1 MSPLEPLDPADPPR
15 IGPYALL
22 GRLGAGG
29 MGAVYLGRSP
39 GGRTVA
45 VKLIRPELADEA
57 FRARFRA
64 EVTAARAASG
74 AFTAPV
80 VDADPDGPVPWM
92 ATAYVPGVSLGRA
105 VAAHGPLPED
115 ALRALAAGIAASLET
130 VHAAGLTHRDLK
142 PGNVL
147 LALDGPHLIDFG
159 IARAVDGTA
168 LTATGM
174 ILGTPAYMSPE
185 QAVAGPVGPAS
196 DVFSLGSTLAFAA
209 RGAGLFD
216 GGAPTDVLRRV
227 VYEEPDL
234 SGVPEGLRLL
244 VAACLAKR
252 PEDRPTPRQIVGIV
266 ERGAAP
272 RTSGAWLPPALIAM
286 IEEAASVLA
295 PSVTPTPPPP
305 PAPAAPPAPPAG
317 APATGPTLPFP
328 PPVPAAPPAPPA
340 VPDPGRRRLV
350 LFGLAGGAA
359 ALAGGGT
366 GLGLWLA
373 GDGGD
378 DPKKADGKPQAGK
391 QQTGPALTD
400 PERPLG
406 TKTTAKPLWT
416 APVSEPLVQLLREGD
431 TIVALSTKNMWAFD
445 GTGRKKWGP
454 LAHPAELSTGA
465 YGGGLVATVGGGT
478 VYGVMRQGASGLS
491 QVLRAVR
498 LDTGA
503 EAWTVPLPYET
514 SNQVSVVGMLDGRV
528 YVDGT
533 ASTGGFDPKNPKKG
547 FTIASGPFV
556 WSLDPATR
564 KGWQVILTD
573 PEVKYPQGQ
582 LLVPSS
588 GTSLF
593 WASRQTDGSAQ
604 KIAALDVRTRKLL
617 WEQPSPGAE
626 AAAGSYDVLLQGR
639 HTPWRDGPY
648 VSAGGLF
655 LHVSDRLHAVDPAN
669 GNVVWSS
676 PEVPLK
682 TVVASPD
689 GKTVYAAAMA
699 PTALAIRVYALDART
714 GAVRWA
720 GSVDTLEQG
729 GGGLPVL
736 QSADDTVYL
745 TAGGHLWALDA
756 ADGRARWT
764 YRLSTSVG
772 SGVLRAFR
780 AGGGKVYA
788 MGTKGLVALSATGR

>member
-1 MSPLEPLDPADPPR
+1 M
-15 IGPYALL
+15 
-22 GRLGAGG
+22 
-29 MGAVYLGRSP
+29 
-39 GGRTVA
+39 
-45 VKLIRPELADEA
+45 
-57 FRARFRA
+57 
-64 EVTAARAASG
+64 
-74 AFTAPV
+74 
-80 VDADPDGPVPWM
+80 
-92 ATAYVPGVSLGRA
+92 
-105 VAAHGPLPED
+105 
-115 ALRALAAGIAASLET
+115 
-130 VHAAGLTHRDLK
+130 
-142 PGNVL
+142 
-147 LALDGPHLIDFG
+147 
-159 IARAVDGTA
+159 
-168 LTATGM
+168 
-174 ILGTPAYMSPE
+174 
-185 QAVAGPVGPAS
+185 
-196 DVFSLGSTLAFAA
+196 
-209 RGAGLFD
+209 
-216 GGAPTDVLRRV
+216 
-227 VYEEPDL
+227 
-234 SGVPEGLRLL
+234 
-244 VAACLAKR
+244 
-252 PEDRPTPRQIVGIV
+252 
-266 ERGAAP
+266 
-272 RTSGAWLPPALIAM
+272 
-286 IEEAASVLA
+286 
-295 PSVTPTPPPP
+295 
-305 PAPAAPPAPPAG
+305 
-317 APATGPTLPFP
+317 
-328 PPVPAAPPAPPA
+328 
-340 VPDPGRRRLV
+340 

-478 VYGVMRQGASGLS
+478 VYGVMRQGAGGLS

-503 EAWTVPLPYET
+503 EAWTVPLPYGT

-729 GGGLPVL
+729 AAACPCCRARTTPSTSPPAGTCGPW
-736 QSADDTVYL
+736 TRR
-745 TAGGHLWALDA
+745 TAGPAGRTGCPPRSA
-756 ADGRARWT
+756 AACCARSGRAAGRCTRWGRRAWWRSARPAGDRPGRPARPLHGQPARQDQRHGGRGRDREDDQGRRVT
-764 YRLSTSVG
+764 VQEPGEAGQGEAEDAEQGEGDAERGERAARPGRRGGRDRASKRRKAATRRAASTAAAASR
-772 SGVLRAFR
+772 SG
-780 AGGGKVYA
+780 
-788 MGTKGLVALSATGR
+788 T

>member
-1 MSPLEPLDPADPPR
+1 MSPLEPLGPADPPR

-29 MGAVYLGRSP
+29 MGAVYLGRSS

-45 VKLIRPELADEA
+45 VKLIRPELADAA

-105 VAAHGPLPED
+105 VAVGGPLPES

-159 IARAVDGTA
+159 IARSADGTA

-185 QAVAGPVGPAS
+185 QAVADPVGPAS

-209 RGAGLFD
+209 RGTGLFD
-216 GGAPTDVLRRV
+216 GGTPTDVLRRV

-252 PEDRPTPRQIVGIV
+252 PEDRPTPRQIVGIA
-266 ERGAAP
+266 ERGEAP
-272 RTSGAWLPPALIAM
+272 RTSGAWLPPALIAA

-295 PSVTPTPPPP
+295 PSVVPAPAPAPPAGAPAAGPALPPPP
-305 PAPAAPPAPPAG
+305 FPAAPPAPPA
-317 APATGPTLPFP
+317 APG
-328 PPVPAAPPAPPA
+328 
-340 VPDPGRRRLV
+340 PGRRRL
-350 LFGLAGGAA
+350 LLLGLTGGAV

-373 GDGGD
+373 GDGDGGTG
-378 DPKKADGKPQAGK
+378 PTADGKPRAGK
-391 QQTGPALTD
+391 RPAPALTD

-406 TKTTAKPLWT
+406 TRVTAKPLWT

-431 TIVALSTKNMWAFD
+431 TVVALSTKNMWAFD
-445 GTGRKKWGP
+445 GAGRRKWGP
-454 LAHPAELSTGA
+454 LAHPADLSTGA

-478 VYGVMRQGASGLS
+478 VYGVMRQGAGGLS

-503 EAWTVPLPYET
+503 EAWTVPLPYGT
-514 SNQVSVVGMLDGRV
+514 SNQVSVVGMLGGRV

-533 ASTGGFDPKNPKKG
+533 ASRSGVDPKKG
-547 FTIASGPFV
+547 FSIVSGPFV

-588 GTSLF
+588 GTGLF

-626 AAAGSYDVLLQGR
+626 GASGTYDALLQGR
-639 HTPWRDGPY
+639 HTPWRDGPF

-655 LHVSDRLHAVDPAN
+655 LHVSDRLHAIDPAN

-689 GKTVYAAAMA
+689 GKTVFAAASMA
-699 PTALAIRVYALDART
+699 PASLAIRVYALDART

-720 GSVDTLEQG
+720 GSVDTLEAG

-745 TAGGHLWALDA
+745 SSGGHLWALDA
-756 ADGRARWT
+756 KDGRARWT

-772 SGVLRAFR
+772 SGVLRALR
-780 AGGGKVYA
+780 AGGGKVYG
-788 MGTKGLVALSATGR
+788 MGTKGLVALSASGR